1 MDLLLFFASNP
12 RQVFSRD
19 QLMDRVW
26 GYQSALDTGTV
37 TVHVRRLRKKIEDDA
52 SRPRHLETVFGVRL
66 PVHAMIEFAL
76 VVSLSTL
83 AVGVA
88 LALALRLLPTVRLQL
103 AGLALLAVGLPLAAV
118 ILGGLVMFHM
128 HDDVKILAVAAAS
141 ASTAL
146 AAALLLG
153 AGIARRIRG
162 LEAAAEELSCG
173 ELKARAPTEGPRE
186 LAHVGEAFNAMAGNI
201 EALFDA
207 RRQLVAWASHDLR
220 TPVASIQAMLE
231 AVEDG
236 LASIDEYLPALHQQT
251 RTLATLIDDLFELA
265 RIDAGALTLELREA
279 QLPQLVSHCVSGLEA
294 EARARQVHLE
304 SQLDDALP
312 DVRCAPEHVQRVL
325 LNLVTNALRHTP
337 SDGSVLVRARRRNQ
351 RAGGV
356 GRGHGRRAEQG
367 SPAADVRALLA
378 RRCLTYPR
386 ERRRRAG
393 ACDRT
398 RLRRSPGR
406 SHLGREP
413 ARWRRPLRVHAA
425 ASPSPPRSPE
435 RNCGARIQGMFISVQ
450 EAR

>member
-1 MDLLLFFASNP
+1 
-12 RQVFSRD
+12 
-19 QLMDRVW
+19 
-26 GYQSALDTGTV
+26 V
-37 TVHVRRLRKKIEDDA
+37 T
-52 SRPRHLETVFGVRL
+52 
-66 PVHAMIEFAL
+66 EFAL

-83 AVGVA
+83 AVGIA

-153 AGIARRIRG
+153 AEIARRIRG

-173 ELKARAPTEGPRE
+173 ELTARAPVEGPRE
-186 LAHVGEAFNAMAGNI
+186 LAHVGEAFNTMAGTI

-231 AVEDG
+231 AVQDG

-279 QLPQLVSHCVSGLEA
+279 QLPALVSHCVSGLEA

-312 DVRCAPEHVQRVL
+312 DVRCAPEHLQRVL

-337 SDGSVLVRARRRNQ
+337 SDGSVFVRARRHT
-351 RAGGV
+351 GGHTGELEVSVEDTGV
-356 GRGHGRRAEQG
+356 GLSKEAQQRMFERFW
-367 SPAADVRALLA
+367 
-378 RRCLTYPR
+378 R
-386 ERRRRAG
+386 E
-393 ACDRT
+393 DTSRT
-398 RLRRSPGR
+398 RASGGAGLGLAIARGFVEAQGGR
-406 SHLGREP
+406 IWAEN
-413 ARWRRPLRVHAA
+413 RPDG
-425 ASPSPPRSPE
+425 
-435 RNCGARIQGMFISVQ
+435 GARFAFTLPIAGP
-450 EAR
+450 RTTTG

>member
-1 MDLLLFFASNP
+1 M
-12 RQVFSRD
+12 
-19 QLMDRVW
+19 
-26 GYQSALDTGTV
+26 TG
-37 TVHVRRLRKKIEDDA
+37 
-52 SRPRHLETVFGVRL
+52 
-66 PVHAMIEFAL
+66 FAL

-83 AVGVA
+83 VTGIA

-153 AGIARRIRG
+153 AGIARRIGG

-173 ELKARAPTEGPRE
+173 ELKARAPTDGPRE
-186 LAHVGEAFNAMAGNI
+186 LAHVGESFNTMAANI

-231 AVEDG
+231 AIEDG
-236 LASIDEYLPALHQQT
+236 LASIDEYMPALRQQT
-251 RTLATLIDDLFELA
+251 LTLATLIDDLFELA

-304 SQLDDALP
+304 SQLDEALP
-312 DVRCAPEHVQRVL
+312 DVRCAPEHLQRVL

-337 SDGSVLVRARRRNQ
+337 TDGSVFVRARQ
-351 RAGGV
+351 YTGKLEVSVEDTGV
-356 GRGHGRRAEQG
+356 GLSKEAQQRMFERFW
-367 SPAADVRALLA
+367 
-378 RRCLTYPR
+378 R
-386 ERRRRAG
+386 E
-393 ACDRT
+393 DTSRT
-398 RLRRSPGR
+398 RASGGAGLGLAIARGFVEAQGGR
-406 SHLGREP
+406 IWAEN
-413 ARWRRPLRVHAA
+413 RPDG
-425 ASPSPPRSPE
+425 
-435 RNCGARIQGMFISVQ
+435 GARFAFTLPLAEPRTTTG
-450 EAR
+450 